1 MNINGNNYSVANS
14 VYNRY
19 LPFSKQSEDKD
30 IASDKSSE
38 STDGVIYDKG
48 SEAPSKIYTS
58 SGTLQGTTTDTSK
71 SKCSAQEILDEIDKY
86 ISSGQIYA
94 IWSNGKETWL
104 QGIEPGENGGPV
116 GDKKYFNP
124 DELNAALGRGNKK
137 TALVGN
143 NVISF
148 DKYSY
153 YKFAGK
159 DGKEHS
165 ILSLGGALHT
175 GLFGDKTYDKEAADY
190 VDFWNC
196 LNRKKPSG
204 ISTKFSNEEIRS
216 RLADAGVQNGFF
228 TVAVGGRTATH
239 YLSQGKNT
247 TAVHSKEQYDERY
260 DRMTSGRFF
269 KQFEAGQKVTVGG
282 KEYVLGED
290 KKLDIEYGADIF
302 DLHAQAPESMR
313 KA

>member
-1 MNINGNNYSVANS
+1 MNINGNNYSVINS

-19 LPFSKQSEDKD
+19 LPFSKQSGDKN
-30 IASDKSSE
+30 IANDTSDE
-38 STDGVIYDKG
+38 LTDGAIYDKG
-48 SEAPSKIYTS
+48 SEAPSKIYTA
-58 SGTLQGTTTDTSK
+58 SGTLQDAKTGTSK
-71 SKCSAQEILDEIDKY
+71 SKYSGQEILDEIDKY
-86 ISSGQIYA
+86 ISSGQFYA
-94 IWSNGKETWL
+94 IHYNGKEHWL
-104 QGIEPGENGGPV
+104 QGMKIGENGGPV

-124 DELNAALGRGNKK
+124 DELNAALGKGNRK
-137 TALVGN
+137 TASVGN

-153 YKFAGK
+153 YKFTGK

-190 VDFWNC
+190 VDFWNS
-196 LNRKKPSG
+196 LSGKTPSG

-216 RLADAGVQNGFF
+216 RLADAGIQNGFF
-228 TVAVGGRTATH
+228 TATVGGRTATH

-247 TAVHSKEQYDERY
+247 MAVHSKEQYDERY
-260 DRMTSGRFF
+260 DRMTSGKFF
-269 KQFEAGQKVTVGG
+269 KQFQAGQKVTVGG
-282 KEYVLGED
+282 KEYILGED

-302 DLHAQAPESMR
+302 DLHA
-313 KA
+313 